1 MKKINQII
9 AYTLLGVVLL
19 GLVLTAIL
27 KKDFSPNIDLS
38 KGELFIEEKGS
49 GAKYDGLTSKDE
61 KVYNEFV
68 KTYNDS
74 FKLTILYSIFSG
86 KISRKQEIE
95 NYGKDAPTF
104 SNGFVITINFGEAQT
119 LKSNGKV
126 YYESTNSDTPTL
138 YKKAFFVVE
147 DGKGLTTK
155 YIYFRSETNRYYR
168 LTTLA
173 NFDEL
178 YKNIN
183 QMDMFKTAE

>member
-38 KGELFIEEKGS
+38 KGEIFIEEKGS

-104 SNGFVITINFGEAQT
+104 SSGYVVEINFGESQT

-126 YYESTNSDTPTL
+126 YYESVNSDTPTL